1 MTSKN
6 ENIQT
11 FQIKDC
17 AILNIATAVRA
28 QNLKEL
34 MDQLATIHPES
45 IYYHFW
51 ANKLRPDF
59 EKPEYNNDFA
69 TWAYKNL
76 HNNKL
81 AESLSLIN
89 PGMFSNIEE
98 LRSKLVEVIESTLQ
112 QDPSIVS
119 SKESEQ
125 FQFTRAD
132 MILFNSEFS
141 VSKPEEL
148 TQLIPILPLGSIY
161 FHFIESKN
169 GSEDINTF
177 VSNAGD
183 IYSELSVQLSTLDPY
198 FFTLT
203 ELQSRASKIFK
214 DFFQG
219 AKT

>member
-6 ENIQT
+6 KNIQT
-11 FQIKDC
+11 MQVKDC
-17 AILNIATAVRA
+17 EILNIATAVRA

-34 MDQLATIHPES
+34 RDELKTIHPES

-51 ANKLRPDF
+51 ASKLRPAF

-76 HNNKL
+76 HNNML
-81 AESLSLIN
+81 AERLSLIN
-89 PGMFSNIEE
+89 PGMFSNIED

-112 QDPSIVS
+112 QDPSVEN

-148 TQLIPILPLGSIY
+148 TTLIPTLPLGSIY

-169 GSEDINTF
+169 GPEDINTF
-177 VSNAGD
+177 VSSAGVD
-183 IYSELSVQLSTLDPY
+183 YSELSVQLSILDPY
-198 FFTLT
+198 YFTLT
-203 ELQSRASKIFK
+203 ELRSRASKIFK

-219 AKT
+219 AKI